1 MRKLNQTGSV
11 LIFLTL
17 GFALLGTFIGFALD
31 FGRAYLEKA
40 RIARLVDGAALA
52 AAKILKGQAG
62 YETAATQAACDSMVM
77 NGAQVTIN
85 GTGACVSGS
94 SNLTVTLRFFDA
106 TVAGGPPI
114 KNVEVNATEPMPTT
128 FLRFLGFMVPGD
140 YSTVNVAATAQA
152 GPERPVDLMLVLD
165 RSGSMN
171 GVDGAGQT
179 KINSLKT
186 AVNGFLGLSNT
197 FSADDQV
204 GMVSFSTRGCG
215 TSGHD
220 STTSGTCTPD
230 IPLSATTSSFLTTL
244 QNGVNGLAAGG
255 GTNTMEALQTAR
267 APLVTAFADPTRATT
282 RKAVL
287 LVTDGQPTF
296 MKRSTVAEC
305 QSDPKTGATLPAP
318 GNTGGTAGCKL
329 GVTTY
334 CTVAG
339 PACSSPYTTHSGLR
353 GSLTTTDTGL
363 GYVTSGDVPTTYL
376 DIIRCTRA
384 ITGCVATGNG
394 AMYEANFIRNCGYGN
409 TACGS
414 GGEHDVVFFAIAIGK
429 PDATNPQN
437 SVDANAKCL
446 LARMSNATDILNAA
460 TGVVENIT
468 TVCNAPTTTIDGDT
482 HADLTQS
489 WPSCAGPCIDSTQQK
504 GKVYIVDVNG
514 NVSTQ
519 LQMIFQ
525 EVAAL
530 LKLRLVL

>member
-1 MRKLNQTGSV
+1 MRRLNQKGSV

-31 FGRAYLEKA
+31 FGRAYLERA

-77 NGAQVTIN
+77 NGADVVIN
-85 GTGACVSGS
+85 GSGSCVSNT
-94 SNLTVTLRFFDA
+94 SNLTVTLSFFDA
-106 TVAGGPPI
+106 VVSGGPPI
-114 KNVEVNATEPMPTT
+114 KNVQVTATEPMPTT
-128 FLRFLGFMVPGD
+128 FLRFLGFMIPGD

-165 RSGSMN
+165 RSFSMSYR
-171 GVDGAGQT
+171 DGTGQT

-186 AVNGFLGLSNT
+186 AVSGFLGLSNT
-197 FSADDQV
+197 FSADDQI

-215 TSGHD
+215 TGGHD
-220 STTSGTCTPD
+220 STTSGNCTSD
-230 IPLSATTSSFLTTL
+230 VPLSSATSSFVTTL
-244 QNGVNGLAAGG
+244 QNAVNSLTAAG

-267 APLVTAFADPTRATT
+267 APLVTAFGDPSRATT

-296 MKRSTVAEC
+296 MKRSTGPNC
-305 QSDPKTGATLPAP
+305 QTDSRNGSALPSP
-318 GNTGGTAGCKL
+318 LNSGGPAGCKL
-329 GVTTY
+329 GVATY
-334 CTVAG
+334 ST
-339 PACSSPYTTHSGLR
+339 SYTTHTLAR
-353 GSLTTTDTGL
+353 GSLTTTDSGL
-363 GYVTSGDVPTTYL
+363 LYSSGDARTPYL
-376 DIIRCTRA
+376 NMISCTRA
-384 ITGCVATGNG
+384 LTGCVTNG
-394 AMYEANFIRNCGYGN
+394 AMYEANLIRNCGYSN
-409 TACGS
+409 TSCS
-414 GGEHDVVFFAIAIGK
+414 NSGEHDVIFFSIVIGQ

-446 LARMSNATDILNAA
+446 LARISNATDILHAA
-460 TGVVENIT
+460 TGVVETIT
-468 TVCNAPTTTIDGDT
+468 DVCNAVSSINPTIDGDT
-482 HADLTQS
+482 HADLLQD
-489 WPSCAGPCIDSTQQK
+489 WPGCTGPCIDSTQQK

-514 NVSTQ
+514 NVAAQ
-519 LQMIFQ
+519 LQLVFQ

>member
-1 MRKLNQTGSV
+1 
-11 LIFLTL
+11 
-17 GFALLGTFIGFALD
+17 
-31 FGRAYLEKA
+31 
-40 RIARLVDGAALA
+40 
-52 AAKILKGQAG
+52 
-62 YETAATQAACDSMVM
+62 MVM
-77 NGAQVTIN
+77 NGADVIMS
-85 GTGACVSGS
+85 GAGACVSENP
-94 SNLTVTLRFFDA
+94 NLTVTLSFFDA
-106 TVAGGPPI
+106 VVSGGPPI
-114 KNVEVNATEPMPTT
+114 KNVQVTGAEPMPTT
-128 FLRFLGFMVPGD
+128 FLRFLGFIVPGD
-140 YSTVNVAATAQA
+140 YSTINVVATAQA
-152 GPERPVDLMLVLD
+152 GPERPVDMMLVLD

-171 GVDGAGQT
+171 GVDGAGQP

-197 FSADDQV
+197 FSADDQI

-215 TSGHD
+215 TSGND

-230 IPLSATTSSFLTTL
+230 VSMSPATSSFLTTL
-244 QNGVNGLAAGG
+244 QNAVNGLAAGG

-267 APLVTAFADPTRATT
+267 APLVTALGDSTRATT

-296 MKRSTVAEC
+296 MKRSTTTEC
-305 QSDPKTGATLPAP
+305 QSDPKTGATLPSP

-329 GVTTY
+329 GVATY
-334 CTVAG
+334 CTVITS
-339 PACSSPYTTHSGLR
+339 ACPSPYTNHTGLR
-353 GSLTTTDTGL
+353 GSLTTTTL
-363 GYVTSGDVPTTYL
+363 TSVTSAPPDVPTTYL

-384 ITGCVATGNG
+384 LTGCVATGNG
-394 AMYEANFIRNCGYGN
+394 AMHEADLIRNCGYGN

-414 GGEHDVVFFAIAIGK
+414 GGEHDVVFFSIVIGK

-489 WPSCAGPCIDSTQQK
+489 WPCGAGPCIDSTQQK

-514 NVSTQ
+514 NVAAQ